1 MAFGIRIG
9 NSFWGK
15 WTVGDT
21 FRAISGIPTSSQ
33 LIINDGLPVWRDLS
47 TMKYLLDC
55 YMENPIVQAIIN
67 IKAEAFANIK
77 FSVKDLKSGEI
88 LPLEEYTSDKG
99 KLQSL
104 LSSPNPLQST
114 YEWLKQ
120 HKVNREVFGNGY
132 VHASV
137 PIGYETRRFTYRD
150 INVMNNLPPYCVTPV
165 LTGKWLDA
173 TEKGEIIKEYRLEK
187 QNGNHTALPVST
199 VMHTNNVN
207 ILHNENF
214 TQGVSELVALAA
226 PITNIDK
233 AFESRNVLI
242 RKRGALGAWTSDKK
256 DEAMGSV
263 PLRDEEKEQVQED
276 FKKYGLLDDQWQQII
291 TSHPLKWQST
301 AMKVKDLML
310 FEEIEAD
317 AIAVANS
324 FGVPELLAKYYL
336 KGSTFNNLDASEKRL
351 YDSTIIPESKDFMVA
366 LNNFLNTKEHG
377 IELLGTYD
385 HLHILQ
391 ENKKEE
397 ADTKKT
403 NQETA
408 LSAFKIGAINYN
420 QYLSSIG
427 LPNDEKFGEL
437 RIWDLNDRQ
446 LLAIGAINEADDAQQ
461 TNGKQVKRLMEMV
474 N

>member
-15 WTVGDT
+15 WTISDT
-21 FRAISGIPTSSQ
+21 LRSLSGIPTSSQ

-55 YMENPIVQAIIN
+55 YQENPVVQAIIN

-114 YEWLKQ
+114 YEWLRQ

-137 PIGYETRRFTYRD
+137 PIGYEKGRFTYRD

-165 LTGKWLDA
+165 LTGKWLSA
-173 TEKGEIIKEYRLEK
+173 TEKSEIIKEYRLEK
-187 QNGNHTALPVST
+187 QNGKHESLPVST

-214 TQGVSELVALAA
+214 TQGASELVALAA

-317 AIAVANS
+317 AIAISNS

-385 HLHILQ
+385 HLNILQ

-397 ADTKKT
+397 AETRRT

-408 LSAFKIGAINYN
+408 LAAFRIGAITYN
-420 QYLSSIG
+420 DYLNAIG
-427 LPNDEKFGEL
+427 LPNNPKIGEKHIWEL
-437 RIWDLNDRQ
+437 EENMLR
-446 LLAIGAINEADDAQQ
+446 AIGVLKSEISKEEAEKNALKKLL
-461 TNGKQVKRLMEMV
+461 N
-474 N
+474 